1 MPENLLKSRLVQGVE
16 SVLPLNTDFTSYN
29 EDTKK
34 RRIFGP
40 ETGLS
45 RQKTCT
51 DRPCSQCGK
60 TTSGTVC
67 RACYQALRKV
77 LVLVTCGQCQA
88 SFKLPRCEFEKK
100 VRRGQKH
107 VFCTE
112 TCSQKFNSENTRK
125 RCAVCPAFVPDR
137 HLKYCSSQCRQS
149 VTKTPDIPCQMCQK
163 PFHPVSPRR
172 MYCSSVC
179 SSKAHS
185 QRMHGSG
192 NSHFKLGDSYSKVFN
207 DLRGTILGRD
217 GERCVVCK
225 RQDTRSPVNR
235 KDRPQGATKSVLV
248 VHHIDEDHTN
258 NVTTNLITLC
268 APCHMKH
275 HKGTPFDWFPE
286 YIQRISLSTTSK

>member
-1 MPENLLKSRLVQGVE
+1 MPENLLKSQLVQGVE

-40 ETGLS
+40 ETGLV

-51 DRPCSQCGK
+51 KRPCSQCGK
-60 TTSGTVC
+60 KTSGTVC
-67 RACYQALRKV
+67 WACYQALRKV
-77 LVLVTCGQCQA
+77 LVLVACGQCQA

-100 VRRGQKH
+100 VRRRQKH

-112 TCSQKFNSENTRK
+112 ACAHQFNSENLRK

-137 HLKYCSSQCRQS
+137 HLKYCSSKCRQS
-149 VTKTPDIPCQMCQK
+149 ITKTPDALCQWCQK

-172 MYCSSVC
+172 MFCGKVC

-185 QRMHGSG
+185 QRMQGSG
-192 NSHFKLGDSYSKVFN
+192 NSHFKEGDSYSKAFA
-207 DLRGTILGRD
+207 DMRGMILARD

-225 RQDTRSPVNR
+225 RPDTRLPMGR
-235 KDRPQGATKSVLV
+235 KDRPQGATKSLLV
-248 VHHIDEDHTN
+248 VHHIDEDPAN
-258 NVTTNLITLC
+258 NDATNLITLC
-268 APCHMKH
+268 ARCHMKH

-286 YIQRISLSTTSK
+286 YIQRSSRSTISK